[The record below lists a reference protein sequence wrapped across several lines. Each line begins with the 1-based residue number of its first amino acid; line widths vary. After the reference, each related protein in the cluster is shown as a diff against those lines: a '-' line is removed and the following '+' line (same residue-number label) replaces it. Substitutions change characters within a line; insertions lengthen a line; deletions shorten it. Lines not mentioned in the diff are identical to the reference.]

1 MKVTIDIDCT
11 PDEARAFLGLPD
23 VRPMQEAVMKEVQA
37 RTMQALQAM
46 DPEQMMRT
54 WVPATLQGLEQMQR
68 FWTQLASGAR
78 PSGAGFDSGKK

>member
-1 MKVTIDIDCT
+1 MKVTINIDCT
-11 PDEARAFLGLPD
+11 PEEARAFLGLPD
-23 VRPMQEAVMKEVQA
+23 VRPMQEAVMREVQA

-68 FWTQLASGAR
+68 FWTQLATGNTGGDSSRKSG
-78 PSGAGFDSGKK
+78 

>member
-11 PDEARAFLGLPD
+11 PEEARAFLGLPD
-23 VRPMQEAVMKEVQA
+23 VKPMQEAVMKVVQA

-54 WVPATLQGLEQMQR
+54 WVPAALQGVEQMQR
-68 FWTQLASGAR
+68 FWTQLATGN
-78 PSGAGFDSGKK
+78 AGGGERKPG

>member
-1 MKVTIDIDCT
+1 MKVTINIDCT
-11 PDEARAFLGLPD
+11 PEEARAFLGLPD

-46 DPEQMMRT
+46 DPDQMMRT

-68 FWTQLASGAR
+68 FWTQLATGN
-78 PSGAGFDSGKK
+78 AGGERKPG

>member
-11 PDEARAFLGLPD
+11 PEEARAFLGLPD

-37 RTMQALQAM
+37 RTLQALQAM

-68 FWTQLASGAR
+68 FWTQLATGNKNAER
-78 PSGAGFDSGKK
+78 KPG

>member
-11 PDEARAFLGLPD
+11 PEEARAFLGLPD

-37 RTMQALQAM
+37 RTLQALQAM

-68 FWTQLASGAR
+68 FWTQLATGNKNA
-78 PSGAGFDSGKK
+78 